1 MGQEKTPNAAMAA
14 LLERYREM
22 VENPDQEA
30 LEREIYVEAW
40 QGNWQEALRLLRLLP
55 GPVTRETA
63 GEYLFQA
70 LCSAPPQVFAELLD
84 YLPHG
89 EYTGRATVPAPWMP
103 GNGRRRHHRW
113 EVRMEGTLTLLAAAK
128 NRPAHLAVL
137 LEHGYDVNSASLP
150 ATAARRIRPDSC
162 SASWTRARQKSI
174 VITPAVLTAP
184 IARSGVPSP
193 HGCGKTDV

>member
-1 MGQEKTPNAAMAA
+1 MEQQTTLNAAMTA
-14 LLERYREM
+14 LLERYQEM
-22 VENPDQEA
+22 VENPDQED

-113 EVRMEGTLTLLAAAK
+113 EVRMEGTLTPAGRGEEPSRPPGHSAGAWIRCEQRLPDGCCGAGGRLWLRYGPLWGGLRALPSLH
-128 NRPAHLAVL
+128 RPAGEPPVC
-137 LEHGYDVNSASLP
+137 D
-150 ATAARRIRPDSC
+150 AA
-162 SASWTRARQKSI
+162 
-174 VITPAVLTAP
+174 
-184 IARSGVPSP
+184 
-193 HGCGKTDV
+193 